1 MEWKPEIESSI
12 YTHLVGSQDLDC
24 DVLNRRTSA
33 TFWLGYAKSQN
44 SRLFSFLHDH
54 VWAPETSGRDRPGCI
69 KAGMWRDTATRS
81 MLRCHIASMHNT
93 MYSNVFNT
101 YTYIYIYQYQSESTY
116 ISQYQTCCRQC
127 QGDSGWTSTWL
138 AWLFVPRTV
147 WPVWVWMQRPSASC
161 D

>member
-1 MEWKPEIESSI
+1 MKTGDWVFCLYTPRRFARSWLWCFESSNFCHILARIREKPEQQVVFIF
-12 YTHLVGSQDLDC
+12 T
-24 DVLNRRTSA
+24 RPR
-33 TFWLGYAKSQN
+33 LGAWDIGK
-44 SRLFSFLHDH
+44 
-54 VWAPETSGRDRPGCI
+54 GPGCI

-93 MYSNVFNT
+93 MYSNVFN
-101 YTYIYIYQYQSESTY
+101 TYIYIYQYQSESTY

-147 WPVWVWMQRPSASC
+147 WPVWIWMQRPSASC